1 MKKISLILLFVG
13 LNFFGQQHQ
22 LPDLNLAD
30 VNGKKVS
37 LKNDFLEK
45 DKFYVFSFW
54 ATWCS
59 PCINELEEINEVYD
73 DWKKNVN
80 IELIAVAIDD
90 SRTVKR
96 VRPLA
101 NGKEWTYKILLDTN
115 QDLKRAL
122 TIVNVPY
129 TIVVKNGKIVHIQ
142 NGYSPGS
149 GTELLEKLKTL

>member
-1 MKKISLILLFVG
+1 MKKISLLLLFVG

-30 VNGKKVS
+30 FNGKKVS

-101 NGKEWTYKILLDTN
+101 NGKEWTYKI
-115 QDLKRAL
+115 
-122 TIVNVPY
+122 
-129 TIVVKNGKIVHIQ
+129 
-142 NGYSPGS
+142 
-149 GTELLEKLKTL
+149 